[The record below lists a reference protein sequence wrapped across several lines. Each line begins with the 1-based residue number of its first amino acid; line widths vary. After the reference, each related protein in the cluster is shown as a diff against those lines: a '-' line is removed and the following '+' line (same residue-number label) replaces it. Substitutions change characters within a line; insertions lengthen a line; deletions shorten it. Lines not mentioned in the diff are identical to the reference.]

1 MVDRVKRLAVHMNLD
16 LKSWSSKIQLS
27 CSMIPDGVSEEEY
40 WEETVK
46 DSMYD
51 SDWWSYTN
59 CEWECFEQNFPVLEE
74 VWIVF

>member
-1 MVDRVKRLAVHMNLD
+1 
-16 LKSWSSKIQLS
+16 
-27 CSMIPDGVSEEEY
+27 MIPDGLSEEEY